1 MPRFIFTSRYLS
13 DAPVAQLENL
23 VGYMGTRPGVEF
35 NRPENTE
42 LPATRKQQ
50 DLIARLQRQ
59 LPASADLPEYADY
72 MASPNRGNASAY
84 ISTVMEHYADQIVG
98 REQFVRYMGMRPG
111 AERVGAHGLFSQE
124 DNDRTLN
131 DYVTELSNHEGNV
144 WTHVLSLRREDAAR
158 LGYDNQAAYKTL
170 LRDNLSLIAQA
181 HKIPLAHLRWMAAYH
196 DEGDHPHA
204 HLLVYYTD
212 PADGYL
218 NNVGIQKMRSAFA
231 GRIFHEELQVIYAQ
245 QTQTRDV
252 LRRTAADLVRQIP
265 PQLEQRLWDLHDRLS
280 GLTGRKVYAYLS
292 RDVKAT
298 VDTVVAEM
306 ARIPEIA
313 RLYDAWCGLERDKL
327 HTYTGKE
334 IPIMPLEQQ
343 KVFRPIHNAVIRAAL
358 ELEHPLTE
366 AEFGQADAAMDIE
379 ADIEA
384 AVHEAVPPSLP
395 SSSGATEFWK
405 HPGFKFYKEGRDKL
419 PWDTETALA
428 LLRESAALG
437 FVPAEYL
444 LGKTYLQGK
453 YVLQNIPE
461 AVRRLTS
468 AAEKETQYAACKL
481 GRLYLDG
488 RFIMP
493 DLRQA
498 EHWLAVAARLGSPY
512 GQYSLGK
519 LYLDGPLYRPD
530 AALALFHQ
538 AAEQDNTHAQ
548 LKLGRLYLAGAIVP
562 QNVPLAMSYLQ
573 QAANKDNQFAEY
585 ALGKLFLYGKE
596 VSRDKEQAAF
606 WLTRAAQHG
615 HPYAA
620 ELLTR
625 WRDAP
630 VPSVFGTAAGL
641 VQQLLRMLQPKTP
654 AAGSMSMIRPE
665 SKLLAEIAQKK
676 AALGNRDGQKRQIRV

>member
-98 REQFVRYMGMRPG
+98 REQFVRYVGMRPG

-131 DYVTELSNHEGNV
+131 DYVTELSNHAGNV

-170 LRDNLSLIAQA
+170 LRDHLTLIAQA

-204 HLLVYYTD
+204 HLLVYSTD

-218 NNVGIQKMRSAFA
+218 SNVGIQQMRSAFA
-231 GRIFHEELQVIYAQ
+231 GRIFHEELQVIYEQ
-245 QTQTRDV
+245 QTQVRDT
-252 LRRTAADLVRQIP
+252 LRHTAAELVRQIP
-265 PQLEQRLWDLHDRLS
+265 PQLERQLWDLHDRLS
-280 GLTGRKVYAYLS
+280 GLNGRKVYAYLP

-306 ARIPEIA
+306 ARLPDIA
-313 RLYDAWCGLERDKL
+313 RLYDAWCDLEREKL

-334 IPIMPLEQQ
+334 IPMKPLEQQ
-343 KVFRPIHNAVIRAAL
+343 KVFRPIHNAVVRAAL
-358 ELEHPLTE
+358 ELEQTLTV
-366 AEFGQADAAMDIE
+366 AEFGQADEAMDIE

-384 AVHEAVPPSLP
+384 TVHEITE
-395 SSSGATEFWK
+395 SSQSGSSTEFWK
-405 HPGFKFYKEGRDKL
+405 TPGFKLYKEGRDKL

-437 FVPAEYL
+437 FITAEYL

-453 YVLQNIPE
+453 YMPQDIPE
-461 AVRRLTS
+461 AVRWLTR
-468 AAEKETQYAACKL
+468 AARKENQYAAFKL
-481 GRLYLDG
+481 GKLYLDG

-512 GQYSLGK
+512 GLYSLGK

-548 LKLGRLYLAGAIVP
+548 LKLGRLYLAGEITP
-562 QNVPLAMSYLQ
+562 QNIPLAMAFFQ
-573 QAANKDNQFAEY
+573 KAANKENRYAEY
-585 ALGKLFLYGKE
+585 ALGKLFLFGRE
-596 VSRDKEQAAF
+596 VLRDKEQAAY
-606 WLTRAAQHG
+606 WLNRAAQHG

-620 ELLTR
+620 ELMKR

>member
-111 AERVGAHGLFSQE
+111 TERVGAHGLFSQV

-131 DYVTELSNHEGNV
+131 DYVTELSNHAGNV

-170 LRDNLSLIAQA
+170 LRDHLTLIAQA

-204 HLLVYYTD
+204 HLLVYSTD

-218 NNVGIQKMRSAFA
+218 SNVGIQQMRSAFA
-231 GRIFHEELQVIYAQ
+231 GRIFHEELQVIYEQ
-245 QTQTRDV
+245 QTQVRDT
-252 LRRTAADLVRQIP
+252 LRHTAAELVRQIP

-280 GLTGRKVYAYLS
+280 GLNGRKVYAYLP

-306 ARIPEIA
+306 ARLPDIA
-313 RLYDAWCGLERDKL
+313 RLYDAWCDLEREKL

-334 IPIMPLEQQ
+334 IPMKPLEQQ
-343 KVFRPIHNAVIRAAL
+343 KVFRPIHNAVVRAAL
-358 ELEHPLTE
+358 ELEQTLTV
-366 AEFGQADAAMDIE
+366 AEFGQADEAMDIE

-384 AVHEAVPPSLP
+384 TVHEITE
-395 SSSGATEFWK
+395 SSQSGSSTEFWK
-405 HPGFKFYKEGRDKL
+405 TPGFKLYKEGRDKL

-437 FVPAEYL
+437 FITAEYL

-453 YVLQNIPE
+453 YMPQDIPE
-461 AVRRLTS
+461 AVRWLTS
-468 AAEKETQYAACKL
+468 AARKENQYAAFKL
-481 GRLYLDG
+481 GKLYLDG

-548 LKLGRLYLAGAIVP
+548 LKLGRLYLAGEITP
-562 QNVPLAMSYLQ
+562 QNIPLAMAFFQ
-573 QAANKDNQFAEY
+573 KAANKENRYAEY
-585 ALGKLFLYGKE
+585 ALGKLFLFGRE
-596 VSRDKEQAAF
+596 VLRDKEQAAY
-606 WLTRAAQHG
+606 WLNRAAQHG

-620 ELLTR
+620 ELLAR

-654 AAGSMSMIRPE
+654 VAGGMSMIRPE